1 MEDPWDKKLSIAAM
15 SDPEY
20 VAMIA
25 HIELGTELADIPK
38 KRELANMRSNWS
50 DLSTVTVKGALIL
63 KNN

>member
-1 MEDPWDKKLSIAAM
+1 MDKKIAAM
-15 SDPEY
+15 SHPEY

-38 KRELANMRSNWS
+38 KRELANIRSNWR
-50 DLSTVTVKGALIL
+50 DLSTVTVKGGKTLIL